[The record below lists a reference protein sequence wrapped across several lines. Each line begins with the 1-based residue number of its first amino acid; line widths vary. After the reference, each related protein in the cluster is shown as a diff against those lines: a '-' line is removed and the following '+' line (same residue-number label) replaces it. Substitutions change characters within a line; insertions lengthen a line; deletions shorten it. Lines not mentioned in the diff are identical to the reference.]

1 MSLSLL
7 MRHDSK
13 GQTLSNHKNNIYRKI
28 DFGSLNIKLFKVKIY
43 DYINISI
50 NQSGF
55 N

>member
-7 MRHDSK
+7 VKHDSK
-13 GQTLSNHKNNIYRKI
+13 GQTLSNDKNNTYRKI

-43 DYINISI
+43 DYINISV
-50 NQSGF
+50 NQSDF